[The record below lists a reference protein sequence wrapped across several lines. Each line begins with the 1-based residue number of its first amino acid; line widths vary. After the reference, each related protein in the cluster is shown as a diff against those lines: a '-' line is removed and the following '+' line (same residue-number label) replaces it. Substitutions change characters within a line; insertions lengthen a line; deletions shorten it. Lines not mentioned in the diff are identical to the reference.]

1 MSDDYYDHPI
11 VRDLKSYAA
20 DPKDAEFD
28 TIVTSFAGMH
38 DGFRAEMLNKLKGW
52 TSADDGA
59 SLRQRAQLVNLSRQ
73 LNNVHQNL
81 RRAGR

>member
-1 MSDDYYDHPI
+1 MSDDYGDHPI

-38 DGFRAEMLNKLKGW
+38 RGIPL
-52 TSADDGA
+52 
-59 SLRQRAQLVNLSRQ
+59 
-73 LNNVHQNL
+73 
-81 RRAGR
+81 